1 MVVLTAPPKPE
12 AQQPQQQMSSPN
24 PSMELA
30 ASLREMKAA
39 PTPPRRTEE
48 GSVLVVGSGENGRA
62 SNGPLSEVH
71 SLPCC
76 SGATPCLCVCAMRSV
91 MESARSALEL
101 HSLGYF

>member
-12 AQQPQQQMSSPN
+12 AQHSQQQMGSPN

-48 GSVLVVGSGENGRA
+48 GSVLVVGSGENGHA

-71 SLPCC
+71 SLPRC
-76 SGATPCLCVCAMRSV
+76 SGATLCVCAMRSV
-91 MESARSALEL
+91 IEL
-101 HSLGYF
+101 HSLGHYFKLRK